1 MSIHYLHSF
10 HPRRLAL
17 QALSCLLALGA
28 PAAQAMDCPDPPKQ
42 QQRDWDTLVRTEVGR
57 IGPVRG
63 AELEAKVKNVTQ
75 DLLVKLPNADKLY
88 LEQMMF
94 SAYCSALRD
103 DKSVSE
109 SVKARQILDYRRELQ
124 KALKP

>member
-1 MSIHYLHSF
+1 MK
-10 HPRRLAL
+10 LAPPHL
-17 QALSCLLALGA
+17 TLLTPPALWLLLALGS

-42 QQRDWDTLVRTEVGR
+42 QQRDWDAQIRAEVGR
-57 IGPVRG
+57 IGPVKG

-103 DKSVSE
+103 DASMAE
-109 SVKARQILDYRRELQ
+109 SAKAKQILDYRRELQ